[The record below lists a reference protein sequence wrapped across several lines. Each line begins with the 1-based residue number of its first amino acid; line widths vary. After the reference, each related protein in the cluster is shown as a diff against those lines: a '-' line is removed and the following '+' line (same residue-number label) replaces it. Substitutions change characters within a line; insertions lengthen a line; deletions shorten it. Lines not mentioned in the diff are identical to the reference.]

1 MVSGAGRTLTWTSFN
16 KPKRI
21 ATGATTSTF
30 DYAPERMRTR
40 QVQVQG
46 ATTTTTTYVGGVFEQ
61 VSKTGE
67 ATRRVHYIFAGGERV
82 AVYTKDDAPAPVERL
97 RYLHT
102 DHLGSVDTI
111 TDESGAVVER
121 LSYEGFGK
129 RRTASGAGAWTD
141 AALPIAAVETPRGF
155 TGHEHLDALALVHM
169 NGRVYDPVLGR
180 FVSADP
186 YIQFPESTQG
196 LNRYSYVRNNPLHA
210 TDPNGYTELF
220 GGDDGPGVGGWMD
233 SGADMGGYDA
243 VGTQTG
249 DGGVAM
255 FDTDTLMSTNPA
267 NTPDYYSN
275 FIDSVNDTSWSDL
288 FDGPDA
294 VESMMEYGLTSTAP
308 PDGVSDD
315 EVVETM
321 NEVLQT
327 AGVEFTQPV
336 FSRVA
341 QRMQERRPI
350 TYVSIGYTDSAVY
363 VGNHALVIGTDPVT
377 GEQYATRA
385 GPEYK
390 FAVTLFGPQL
400 DATIEAVASVFDE
413 DFVDTPSEVH
423 TTQALGVLDASF
435 ADFSASARDYA
446 AMANRGRIPYYVRSR
461 SSNTYAFSY
470 SERLGFGRPHPS
482 INLVPGWDRELFRQ

>member
-1 MVSGAGRTLTWTSFN
+1 MGDS
-16 KPKRI
+16 
-21 ATGATTSTF
+21 
-30 DYAPERMRTR
+30 
-40 QVQVQG
+40 
-46 ATTTTTTYVGGVFEQ
+46 
-61 VSKTGE
+61 
-67 ATRRVHYIFAGGERV
+67 
-82 AVYTKDDAPAPVERL
+82 
-97 RYLHT
+97 
-102 DHLGSVDTI
+102 
-111 TDESGAVVER
+111 
-121 LSYEGFGK
+121 
-129 RRTASGAGAWTD
+129 
-141 AALPIAAVETPRGF
+141 ALPIAAVVTPRGF

-220 GGDDGPGVGGWMD
+220 GDGGLDVGGWMD

-294 VESMMEYGLTSTAP
+294 VESMMEHGLTSTAA

-315 EVVETM
+315 EVVETI

-350 TYVSIGYTDSAVY
+350 TYVSIGYTDSAVG
-363 VGNHALVIGTDPVT
+363 VGNHALVVGTDAVT

-385 GPEYK
+385 GPGMQFE
-390 FAVTLFGPQL
+390 FSPFGPVTAKAGAYSENFL
-400 DATIEAVASVFDE
+400 DR
-413 DFVDTPSEVH
+413 PSEVH
-423 TTQALGVLDASF
+423 STQGLGVLNASLTEL
-435 ADFSASARDYA
+435 SARANSYA
-446 AMANRGRIPYYVRSR
+446 ARTNAAEIPYYSLDRN
-461 SSNTYAFSY
+461 SNTYAFSF
-470 SERLGFGRPHPS
+470 SESLGFERTSPAGWT
-482 INLVPGWDRELFRQ
+482 PGWERALFGPRTYPNISSRVP